1 MRFLNKICHSLKVCL
16 FLLLHIFEIYI
27 RKEATVEHRANSFH
41 TTNKIQV
48 FFSRLGPKCLRQF
61 RLQLFC
67 FPKRLDSCAMTRV
80 CQSPVSGHQFTL

>member
-27 RKEATVEHRANSFH
+27 RKAATVEHRANSFH

-48 FFSRLGPKCLRQF
+48 FFFKTWPKMPEAISTSVV
-61 RLQLFC
+61 LF
-67 FPKRLDSCAMTRV
+67 S
-80 CQSPVSGHQFTL
+80 

>member
-41 TTNKIQV
+41 TTNKIQF

-61 RLQLFC
+61 RLQLFS